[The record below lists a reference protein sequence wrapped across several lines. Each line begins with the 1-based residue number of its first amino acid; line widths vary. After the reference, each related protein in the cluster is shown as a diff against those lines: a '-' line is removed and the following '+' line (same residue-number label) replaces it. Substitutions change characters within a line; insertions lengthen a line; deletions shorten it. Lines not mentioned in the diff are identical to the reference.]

1 MLSYQHGYHA
11 GNFADVIK
19 HCTLANILHYLIQ
32 KDKPLFYLETHSG
45 KGLYDLQHKQAAKT
59 GEYKEGIQLLWPD
72 FAKLPTPFHEYVLL
86 ISELNPNKQLRYYP
100 GSPWIASQMLRPQDR
115 LYLCELHPN
124 EFDELSSLPHSHP
137 RVHFSHSDGIAS
149 LNALLPPPEKRGLIF
164 IDPSFEIKEEYKQI
178 PASIQQAYKRFSN
191 GVFCLWYP
199 IVNKRL
205 TQQLVQRMENIGANK
220 SLKIEF
226 NLTHA
231 PTDGMTGCGLWV
243 INPPYLLVDQ
253 LREIADTLKT
263 YFNPGISS
271 YTIETLGKD

>member
-19 HCTLANILHYLIQ
+19 HCTLANILDYLIQ
-32 KDKPLFYLETHSG
+32 KDKPLFYLETHAG
-45 KGLYDLQHKQAAKT
+45 KGLYDLQNKQAAKT
-59 GEYKEGIQLLWPD
+59 GEYREGIQLLWPD
-72 FAKLPTPFHEYVLL
+72 LAKLPGPFHHYVQL

-100 GSPWIASQMLRPQDR
+100 GSPWIASHMLRPQDR

-124 EFDELSSLPHSHP
+124 EFQELSALPHRHP
-137 RVHFSHSDGIAS
+137 RMHYSHSDGIAS

-178 PASIQQAYKRFSN
+178 PSSIQQVFKRFSN

-205 TQQLVQRMENIGANK
+205 TQQLVQRMEKIGAQK

-226 NLTHA
+226 NLTLESRE
-231 PTDGMTGCGLWV
+231 GMSGCGLWV
-243 INPPYLLVDQ
+243 INPPYLLADE
-253 LREIADTLKT
+253 LRVIADTLKT

-271 YTIETLGKD
+271 YVIETLGKD